1 MSQPRRKTRSHP
13 RPAPAGISV
22 QAPRIELVRPVT
34 LVEQIVEA
42 LVRAAAEGRFLPGD
56 RLNEIEIAR
65 ELHVSRVPV
74 REALR
79 LLESQGIAVK
89 TTTAR
94 GLSLM
99 QVDGRHLHDILT
111 VRTSLEQLAARDAV
125 ARYARDRSVFHRLKS
140 AVATMERATRDR
152 DGYSHAKA
160 DTEFHRALCMIGG
173 NAVLTGIWETLS
185 RKLTIIFGLA
195 TLQKDLE
202 SIYREHVDLLD
213 VLRRG
218 NLPAI
223 DRAIH
228 QHIVEM
234 TVRLDFEAFIAQRR
248 GAAENVRRR
257 A

>member
-1 MSQPRRKTRSHP
+1 MARSRRKTRP
-13 RPAPAGISV
+13 LARPA
-22 QAPRIELVRPVT
+22 APSSPPRLSLVRPVT

-65 ELHVSRVPV
+65 ELSVSRVPV

-99 QVDGRHLHDILT
+99 QVDQRHLHEILV
-111 VRTSLEQLAARDAV
+111 VRTSLEQLAAREAV
-125 ARYARDRSVFHRLKS
+125 AAYARDKS
-140 AVATMERATRDR
+140 AFDAIERAVATMERATRDNN
-152 DGYSHAKA
+152 GYEHARA
-160 DTEFHRALCMIGG
+160 DTGFHRALCAISG
-173 NAVLTGIWETLS
+173 NAVLLSIWETLA

-213 VLRRG
+213 VLKRG
-218 NLPAI
+218 NLAAI

-228 QHIVEM
+228 QHIIEM
-234 TVRLDFEAFIAQRR
+234 TERLDFEAFFAK
-248 GAAENVRRR
+248 RR
-257 A
+257 ARV

>member
-1 MSQPRRKTRSHP
+1 MTRPRRKTRP
-13 RPAPAGISV
+13 AARRIAPAGP
-22 QAPRIELVRPVT
+22 PRLSLVRPVT

-65 ELHVSRVPV
+65 ELNVSRVPV

-94 GLSLM
+94 GLALM
-99 QVDGRHLHDILT
+99 QVDQRHLHEILV
-111 VRTSLEQLAARDAV
+111 VRTSLEQLAAREAV
-125 ARYARDRSVFHRLKS
+125 AAYARDTSAFDALER
-140 AVATMERATRDR
+140 AVATMERTTRDNN
-152 DGYSHAKA
+152 GYEHARA
-160 DTEFHRALCMIGG
+160 DTGFHRALCAISG
-173 NAVLTGIWETLS
+173 NAVLLSIWETLS

-213 VLRRG
+213 VLKSG
-218 NLPAI
+218 NLAAI

-228 QHIVEM
+228 QHIIEM
-234 TVRLDFEAFIAQRR
+234 TEQLDFKAFFAK
-248 GAAENVRRR
+248 RR
-257 A
+257 ARV